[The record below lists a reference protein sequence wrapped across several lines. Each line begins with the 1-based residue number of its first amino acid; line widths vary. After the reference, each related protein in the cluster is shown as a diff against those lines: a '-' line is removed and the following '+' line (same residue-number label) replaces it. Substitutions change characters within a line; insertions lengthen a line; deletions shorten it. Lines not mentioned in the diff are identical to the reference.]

1 MTPGSVL
8 TVSHYTREHAADVRR
23 QLLDVYAEVY
33 AKEAAEDPF
42 FSLPRFSARLDAHCA
57 NSGWSCVI
65 GSVGDTTVG
74 YAYGRPDTA
83 QDWEGVTDTSA
94 DVSSFATGTFGLCE
108 LMVRKAWRG
117 TGIARA
123 LHDELVQDR
132 PEARASLLVEETH
145 PRVRATYRR
154 WGYQVVG
161 QLRPTADAPQYTAM
175 VLDLA

>member
-42 FSLPRFSARLDAHCA
+42 FSLPRFSARLDAHSPTA
-57 NSGWSCVI
+57 AGPVSSARWAI
-65 GSVGDTTVG
+65 PPWAMPTV
-74 YAYGRPDTA
+74 APTRRRTGRTSPTP
-83 QDWEGVTDTSA
+83 SA

-132 PEARASLLVEETH
+132 PEVRASLLVEETH